1 VRVQRAGTRVRK
13 VLGLDLSITGT
24 GLAHTVEGE
33 GCTHLIKTNP
43 KHRDSRLTQI
53 QNEIRELAQGAEL
66 CLIEA
71 PTPRSA
77 TSVISGMVQGV
88 ARVVLLEMG
97 IPYGTLMPASLKKYA
112 TGRGTGDKIPMAI
125 AALKRA
131 NREFPNDN
139 EADAWWLWV
148 AANDQLGQPVFPL
161 PAINRESLNKI
172 KMEG

>member
-1 VRVQRAGTRVRK
+1 MIK

-24 GLAHTVEGE
+24 GLAHTLEGE
-33 GCTHLIKTNP
+33 VCTHTVKT
-43 KHRDSRLTQI
+43 RDKDRDRRLVQI
-53 QNEIRELAQGAEL
+53 QTTIRELATGAEL

-71 PTPRSA
+71 PTPRSPS
-77 TSVISGMVQGV
+77 SVISGMVQGA
-88 ARVVLLEMG
+88 ARLVLLDLG

-131 NREFPNDN
+131 DLEFPNDN
-139 EADAWWLWV
+139 ECDAFWLWV
-148 AANDQLGQPVFPL
+148 AANDHLGQPVFDL
-161 PAINRESLNKI
+161 PAVNRESLKKI